1 MNAPTVAS
9 IREGVLRR
17 MERQANTIRLLIVVT
32 SVLGYAIVA
41 LGPVALGAHVSR
53 VCNRVV
59 ATQTDDDP
67 PFDVALT
74 DALPALVSLPAEGPV
89 SRSGRVRFLAFARNR
104 NDSRLRSE

>member
-67 PFDVALT
+67 PFDVALI
-74 DALPALVSLPAEGPV
+74 DALPALVSELPPACGIV
-89 SRSGRVRFLAFARNR
+89 AGSAISKSSRSRRWPKRWTFR
-104 NDSRLRSE
+104 